1 MKPTNST
8 CVEEEM
14 VFFFSYSR
22 SYESTKTSNIP
33 LIRIKTGDGTLSLE
47 RKYEGG
53 GTLSE
58 TNTTKETVLPI
69 NKNVKKRYM
78 RQLWIDVRK
87 DWDLYLALLP
97 GIAFLLLFKYT
108 PMYGIIIAFKDF
120 NIFDGM
126 AASPWVGMKHFD
138 KLISSASF
146 LQVFQNTLLIS
157 VYKILFLFPLP
168 IIIAILLNEL
178 KNMAFKRSVQTV
190 VYLPHFLSWVIVS
203 GLFIDLLSTNG
214 GIVNKIIVSMG
225 GEPIRFFLDSQI
237 FRSVLIGTSGWKETG
252 WNTII
257 YLAALASIDPGL
269 YEAAKIDGANKWKQI
284 VHITLPGLIPIIL
297 LMFILRLG
305 YVLEA
310 GTEQILVMY
319 NPSVYNVADVIGT
332 YVYRIGL
339 GEQDYSFSTAV
350 GVFESV
356 VAFILILTGN
366 GLARKFFGRGIW

>member
-1 MKPTNST
+1 MREPTITEKS
-8 CVEEEM
+8 V
-14 VFFFSYSR
+14 R
-22 SYESTKTSNIP
+22 SAKKT
-33 LIRIKTGDGTLSLE
+33 
-47 RKYEGG
+47 
-53 GTLSE
+53 
-58 TNTTKETVLPI
+58 
-69 NKNVKKRYM
+69 VKKSYT
-78 RQLWIDVRK
+78 RQLWIDIRK
-87 DWDLYLALLP
+87 DWDLYLALIP

-120 NIFDGM
+120 NIFEGM
-126 AASPWVGMKHFD
+126 SASPWVGWKHFE

-157 VYKILFLFPLP
+157 VYKIVFLFPLP

-178 KNMAFKRSVQTV
+178 KHIAFKRSVQTV
-190 VYLPHFLSWVIVS
+190 IYLPHFLSWVIVS

-214 GIVNKIIVSMG
+214 GIVNKMIVALG
-225 GEPIRFFLDSQI
+225 GEPIRFFLDSHI
-237 FRSVLIGTSGWKETG
+237 FRSVLVASAGWKDLG

-257 YLAALASIDPGL
+257 YLAALAGIDPGL
-269 YEAAKIDGANKWKQI
+269 YESAKMDGANRWKQI
-284 VHITLPGLIPIIL
+284 VHITLPGLLPIIL

-310 GTEQILVMY
+310 GTEQVLVMY

-356 VAFILILTGN
+356 VAFILIISGN
-366 GLARKFFGRGIW
+366 SLSRKFFGRGIW

>member
-1 MKPTNST
+1 MREPTMTEKS
-8 CVEEEM
+8 V
-14 VFFFSYSR
+14 R
-22 SYESTKTSNIP
+22 SAK
-33 LIRIKTGDGTLSLE
+33 
-47 RKYEGG
+47 
-53 GTLSE
+53 
-58 TNTTKETVLPI
+58 
-69 NKNVKKRYM
+69 KNVKKSYI
-78 RQLWIDVRK
+78 RQLWIDIRK
-87 DWDLYLALLP
+87 DWDLYLALIP

-120 NIFDGM
+120 NIFEGM
-126 AASPWVGMKHFD
+126 SASPWVGWKHFE

-157 VYKILFLFPLP
+157 VYKIVFLFPLP

-178 KNMAFKRSVQTV
+178 KHIAFKRSVQTV
-190 VYLPHFLSWVIVS
+190 IYLPHFLSWVIVS

-214 GIVNKIIVSMG
+214 GIVNKMIVALG
-225 GEPIRFFLDSQI
+225 GEPIRFFLDSHI
-237 FRSVLIGTSGWKETG
+237 FRSVLVASAGWKDLG

-257 YLAALASIDPGL
+257 YLAALAGIDPGL
-269 YEAAKIDGANKWKQI
+269 YESAKMDGANRWKQI
-284 VHITLPGLIPIIL
+284 IHITLPGLLPIIL

-310 GTEQILVMY
+310 GTEQVLVMY

-356 VAFILILTGN
+356 VAFILIISGN
-366 GLARKFFGRGIW
+366 SLSRKFFGRGIW

>member
-1 MKPTNST
+1 MREPTMTEKS
-8 CVEEEM
+8 V
-14 VFFFSYSR
+14 R
-22 SYESTKTSNIP
+22 SAK
-33 LIRIKTGDGTLSLE
+33 
-47 RKYEGG
+47 
-53 GTLSE
+53 
-58 TNTTKETVLPI
+58 
-69 NKNVKKRYM
+69 KNVKKSYT
-78 RQLWIDVRK
+78 RQLWIDIRK
-87 DWDLYLALLP
+87 DWDLYLALIP

-120 NIFDGM
+120 NIFEGM
-126 AASPWVGMKHFD
+126 SASPWVGWKHFE

-157 VYKILFLFPLP
+157 VYKIVFLFPLP

-178 KNMAFKRSVQTV
+178 KHIAFKRSVQTV
-190 VYLPHFLSWVIVS
+190 IYLPHFLSWVIVS

-214 GIVNKIIVSMG
+214 GIVNKMIVALG
-225 GEPIRFFLDSQI
+225 GEPIRFFLDSHI
-237 FRSVLIGTSGWKETG
+237 FRSVLVASAGWKDLG

-257 YLAALASIDPGL
+257 YLAALAGIDPGL
-269 YEAAKIDGANKWKQI
+269 YESAKMDGANRWKQI
-284 VHITLPGLIPIIL
+284 IHITLPGLLPIIL

-310 GTEQILVMY
+310 GTEQVLVMY

-356 VAFILILTGN
+356 VAFILIISGN
-366 GLARKFFGRGIW
+366 SLSRKFFGRGIW

>member
-1 MKPTNST
+1 
-8 CVEEEM
+8 M
-14 VFFFSYSR
+14 VSPLLGFLGKVFSFSYSR

-33 LIRIKTGDGTLSLE
+33 LIRIKTRDDTLGLE
-47 RKYEGG
+47 SDHEGG

-58 TNTTKETVLPI
+58 TNTTEETVLAAS
-69 NKNVKKRYM
+69 KNVKKRYM
-78 RQLWIDVRK
+78 RQLGIDVRK

-157 VYKILFLFPLP
+157 IYKILFLFPLP
-168 IIIAILLNEL
+168 IVIAILLNEL
-178 KNMAFKRSVQTV
+178 KNMAFKRSIQTV

-214 GIVNKIIVSMG
+214 GIVNKMIVAMG

-237 FRSVLIGTSGWKETG
+237 FRSVLIGTAGWKETG

-356 VAFILILTGN
+356 VAFILIITGN